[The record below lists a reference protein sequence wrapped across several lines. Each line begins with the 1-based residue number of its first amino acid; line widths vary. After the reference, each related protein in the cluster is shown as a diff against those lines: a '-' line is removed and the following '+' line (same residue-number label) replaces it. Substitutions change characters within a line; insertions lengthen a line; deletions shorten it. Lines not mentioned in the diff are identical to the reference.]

1 MKQKISGNF
10 SLLLRKLRKHIHPL
24 RPSNLKLLI
33 LSGACAVILW
43 MFIATRVNTGIDI
56 HLSQIP
62 VSANIAGTQAES
74 YGLTL
79 LTTEDELPVVH
90 ANISGKRTSIG
101 AISKDDVVAYV
112 DFNSA
117 SDRIGKQKLPI
128 LLKTLDGTPL
138 GNYQLSTS
146 EVTVTLD
153 RFDTITVPVRE
164 VLRPNLSYSDDVNI
178 ESIDCEPAA
187 VEITGPSLS
196 LAQID
201 HVRVIVP
208 DSEKL
213 FETKSFSTTQYELID
228 ADNNI
233 ITDSSLQTHTPRFL
247 TKVSVSYTHE
257 LPVTIEL
264 SGAPSGFDTQFLLE
278 RIRLNGEYVL
288 PGFEGNTL
296 PIGIKTLEYADK
308 VSLDSLKEMCIKRL
322 PLSALSLGEPVEI
335 SVELQDGYE
344 DISNLGKIYLS
355 LDDTDLVAETRWVYT
370 RDIKPI
376 NNTADFD
383 YQVQAGR
390 FQVTLIGSAEQVA
403 EITSDDITATIDLY
417 NDPITEVGT
426 FPRSVS
432 FTLPETANRVWVSGS
447 PKLNITATTALDKS
461 NPNASSGTANPN
473 RPAQP

>member
-1 MKQKISGNF
+1 M
-10 SLLLRKLRKHIHPL
+10 
-24 RPSNLKLLI
+24 
-33 LSGACAVILW
+33 ILW
-43 MFIATRVNTGIDI
+43 MFIATKVNTGIDI

-278 RIRLNGEYVL
+278 HIRLNGEYVL
-288 PGFEGNTL
+288 PGFEGNK
-296 PIGIKTLEYADK
+296 IGRAH
-308 VSLDSLKEMCIKRL
+308 V
-322 PLSALSLGEPVEI
+322 
-335 SVELQDGYE
+335 
-344 DISNLGKIYLS
+344 
-355 LDDTDLVAETRWVYT
+355 
-370 RDIKPI
+370 
-376 NNTADFD
+376 
-383 YQVQAGR
+383 
-390 FQVTLIGSAEQVA
+390 
-403 EITSDDITATIDLY
+403 
-417 NDPITEVGT
+417 
-426 FPRSVS
+426 
-432 FTLPETANRVWVSGS
+432 
-447 PKLNITATTALDKS
+447 
-461 NPNASSGTANPN
+461 
-473 RPAQP
+473 